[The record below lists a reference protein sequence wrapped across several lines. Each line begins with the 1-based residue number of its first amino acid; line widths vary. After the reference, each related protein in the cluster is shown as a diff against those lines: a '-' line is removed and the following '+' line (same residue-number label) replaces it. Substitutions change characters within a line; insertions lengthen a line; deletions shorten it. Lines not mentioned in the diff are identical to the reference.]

1 MLPHIPAVSADARE
15 PRSRPLRAGF
25 AGALGLLALASALGC
40 QGQGDADA
48 DGVGGGSNGGG
59 SNAGAPPN
67 SGQPVPLDCREA
79 NAARAPLRRLTR
91 FEYNNTV
98 RDLLGVGTRPADAL
112 PGEELGNGFGNDA
125 DALGVSRLLIDG
137 HRNVAAKL
145 ARELTQDAASA
156 IALAGCDP
164 AALGDVACGQQ
175 FIQSFLL
182 RAFRR
187 PVEPA
192 DASAYE
198 AAFTKGRELGA
209 DFASGIRAVV
219 ERVLQTPQFLY
230 RVEFGEVL
238 DATRQV
244 ARPTGYEMATRLS
257 YLMWGTLP
265 DQALFDSAQQGKL
278 DSKEGVLAAARRLL
292 ADPRAREVVSF
303 FHGQL
308 LGTRGLDAL
317 ERNAEFYP
325 SFKPGMGALFRQE
338 TEHFLDDVV
347 WNGSGGLGAMFTAP
361 YTFVNAP
368 LAAFYGIPGSFGDA
382 FQKVEVNL
390 AQRSGLLT
398 QSSILAL
405 TTPGSRTDPVVRG
418 KWVYSKLLCGGIG
431 DPPPNL
437 PTLPEPEPGLSVRDR
452 LATHREVEPCKT
464 CHKYLDP
471 LGFGFEHY
479 DGVGLWRDADN
490 GIPVD
495 DSGSIEGTDVAGTF
509 QGVIELGQKL
519 AASKDVQKCF
529 VGHWLTYA
537 YGRAENDE
545 DACSRASLEAA
556 FEAANGSVTELLIA
570 LTQTDAFLHRPMPT
584 QTP

>member
-1 MLPHIPAVSADARE
+1 
-15 PRSRPLRAGF
+15 
-25 AGALGLLALASALGC
+25 
-40 QGQGDADA
+40 
-48 DGVGGGSNGGG
+48 
-59 SNAGAPPN
+59 
-67 SGQPVPLDCREA
+67 
-79 NAARAPLRRLTR
+79 
-91 FEYNNTV
+91 
-98 RDLLGVGTRPADAL
+98 
-112 PGEELGNGFGNDA
+112 
-125 DALGVSRLLIDG
+125 
-137 HRNVAAKL
+137 
-145 ARELTQDAASA
+145 
-156 IALAGCDP
+156 
-164 AALGDVACGQQ
+164 
-175 FIQSFLL
+175 
-182 RAFRR
+182 
-187 PVEPA
+187 
-192 DASAYE
+192 
-198 AAFTKGRELGA
+198 
-209 DFASGIRAVV
+209 
-219 ERVLQTPQFLY
+219 
-230 RVEFGEVL
+230 
-238 DATRQV
+238 
-244 ARPTGYEMATRLS
+244 
-257 YLMWGTLP
+257 
-265 DQALFDSAQQGKL
+265 
-278 DSKEGVLAAARRLL
+278 LL